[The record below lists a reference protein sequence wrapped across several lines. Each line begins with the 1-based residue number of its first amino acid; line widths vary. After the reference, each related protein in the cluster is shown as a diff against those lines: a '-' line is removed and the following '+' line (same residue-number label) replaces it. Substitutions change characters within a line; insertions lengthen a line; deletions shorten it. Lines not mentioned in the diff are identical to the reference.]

1 MEIIK
6 LTFND
11 FYENTYI
18 LFDHTKECVIV
29 DPGNSNASEDKELFD
44 TIEKHKLTPVLLINT
59 HCHLDHVF
67 GNGVVA
73 EKYGLTPKINIKEN
87 IMLENYPRICEMY
100 GLKHRPSPKAEEILQ
115 EGINV
120 EFGKTVL
127 QVFETPG
134 HSPGSICLF
143 DEKGETIIVGDV
155 LFRESIGR
163 TDLPGCNH
171 ENLIQSIK
179 TKLFTLPKQT
189 KVYSGHGENTTIGYE
204 MAHNPFL

>member
-18 LFDHTKECVIV
+18 LFDHTKECIIV

-73 EKYGLTPKINIKEN
+73 EKYGLTPKINIKES

-100 GLKHRPSPKAEEILQ
+100 GLKHRPSPKAEEILK
-115 EGINV
+115 EGTSV

-134 HSPGSICLF
+134 HSPGSICLY

-171 ENLIQSIK
+171 DNLIQSIK

-189 KVYSGHGENTTIGYE
+189 KVHSGHGENTTIGYE

>member
-18 LFDHTKECVIV
+18 LFDHTKECIIV
-29 DPGNSNASEDKELFD
+29 DPGNSTLSEDKELFD
-44 TIEKHKLTPVLLINT
+44 TIEKHKLTPTLLINT

-67 GNGVVA
+67 GNGVVS
-73 EKYGLTPKINIKEN
+73 EKYGLTPKINIKES

-100 GLKHRPSPKAEEILQ
+100 GLKHRPSPKAEEILK
-115 EGINV
+115 EGTNV

-134 HSPGSICLF
+134 HSPGSICLY

-171 ENLIQSIK
+171 DNLIQSIK

>member
-18 LFDHTKECVIV
+18 LFDHTKECIIV

-73 EKYGLTPKINIKEN
+73 EKYGLTPKRFFRCLKRQDIH
-87 IMLENYPRICEMY
+87 LEVYVYMM
-100 GLKHRPSPKAEEILQ
+100 KK
-115 EGINV
+115 V
-120 EFGKTVL
+120 
-127 QVFETPG
+127 
-134 HSPGSICLF
+134 
-143 DEKGETIIVGDV
+143 
-155 LFRESIGR
+155 
-163 TDLPGCNH
+163 
-171 ENLIQSIK
+171 
-179 TKLFTLPKQT
+179 KQ
-189 KVYSGHGENTTIGYE
+189 
-204 MAHNPFL
+204 L